1 MAPVSDPEKDMDAPD
16 GGEFWASHLF
26 FVDFWRHCGRKA
38 KKLADTLAS
47 SDYVNT
53 PAIRLR
59 SLTPKVPAVVCLP
72 AFSTV
77 KGVLLRFKQEDMKVA
92 TRTALN
98 LLWRFENDKNLY
110 NDHQ

>member
-1 MAPVSDPEKDMDAPD
+1 MSFGPRTSV
-16 GGEFWASHLF
+16 
-26 FVDFWRHCGRKA
+26 FVDFWRHCGGKA

-47 SDYVNT
+47 SGYVNT

-59 SLTPKVPAVVCLP
+59 SLTPKVPTVVCLP

-92 TRTALN
+92 TRRALMQRSVN
-98 LLWRFENDKNLY
+98 FCGASRTTKIYIMTTSKSADV
-110 NDHQ
+110 